1 MSLALANLVRSVLS
15 RPETA
20 RINFS
25 LGGMMIE
32 PSSFQ
37 MVKEKILGGQ
47 IDVVCDRSLAANKA
61 KYRPLENTLHL
72 STAFRINGI
81 STDQEALII
90 HECVHA
96 AADLSAL
103 AVKIGLDEAAAY
115 VAQCLYFYYR
125 NEAELKRPGKRV
137 DFDNKPILEEAW
149 KVATLARSKN
159 KLSDR
164 DIAQLLWV
172 ISQHRLYKKNHTFKR
187 PYDGV

>member
-20 RINFS
+20 KINFS
-25 LGGMMIE
+25 VGGMMIE
-32 PSSFQ
+32 PSSFR

-47 IDVVCDRSLAANKA
+47 IDVVYDRSLAAKVA

-72 STAFRINGI
+72 STTFRIDGI

-125 NEAELKRPGKRV
+125 NEAALKRQGVRPTFT
-137 DFDNKPILEEAW
+137 DPILEEAW
-149 KVATLARSKN
+149 KVGTLARSKN

-164 DIAQLLWV
+164 DIGQLLWV
-172 ISQHRLYKKNHTFKR
+172 ISQHRLYKKNHTFTR